1 MYKQFERVY
10 KILEVKNTNN
20 SNSCENNNLMKLKQL
35 LSQINAILD
44 ENDSVI
50 TQEIKEEIHADL
62 KKLVLKSVAILL

>member
-1 MYKQFERVY
+1 MDKQFERVY